1 MPEYGFLDHDG
12 NFGALWYE
20 TGDDITI
27 FLPHT
32 PEKILK
38 SSLELWR
45 QHHEYVGS
53 PEDKQNY
60 SPEINAAALVTSQE
74 NSYMNKATLKPL
86 VRPRGNYNPRV
97 WRGIPPKSPL
107 HRGYNGLSLDQSE
120 YHIYMEGVYS
130 AESLLEELTKLFR
143 TIAPVPANDATYGH
157 RVRELLILACTE
169 VEASW
174 RGIYTANCSTTKSS
188 YSTKHYVKLKP
199 LLRLDE
205 WVVRLKN
212 YPNYPDLNPFEGW
225 DSSDG
230 MTTKSLHWYDDYN
243 AVKHNRENEFHRAS
257 LVSLI
262 TAMAA
267 VHVLQV
273 AQWGPELYHR
283 FHGNR
288 YSAFETVSF
297 PKYGPEEQYISVPVG
312 LHPYKRVPYFG

>member
-1 MPEYGFLDHDG
+1 MPEYGFLDHNG

-20 TGDDITI
+20 TGDDIRV

-32 PEKILK
+32 SKKILK

-74 NSYMNKATLKPL
+74 NSYIDKKTLKTL
-86 VRPRGNYNPRV
+86 VRPRGHYNPRV

-107 HRGYNGLSLDQSE
+107 DTGYNGLVRDQSE
-120 YHIYMEGVYS
+120 YHLYMEGIHS
-130 AESLLEELTKLFR
+130 AESLLEELTRLFR
-143 TIAPVPANDATYGH
+143 TIAPAPANDATYGH

-174 RGIYTANCSTTKSS
+174 RGIYTANCSTTKNS

-212 YPNYPDLNPFEGW
+212 YPGYPELNPFKGW
-225 DSSDG
+225 ESVEG

-257 LVSLI
+257 FGSLI
-262 TAMAA
+262 KAMAA
-267 VHVLQV
+267 IHVLQV

-297 PKYGPEEQYISVPVG
+297 PEYGPEEQYISVPVG
-312 LHPYKRVPYFG
+312 LYTIKKVPYFG